1 MAYIGRSVDIGM
13 FEKQVLTADSSTTTF
28 TLTFAVGSANS
39 LMVVY
44 GGVLQE
50 PGVAYSV
57 SGGGQSIVFSEAPV
71 TGTTTYIIYLG
82 KQLTTPRAAGQET
95 TKQTLTGDGTTTLFT
110 LTDPPVVPAGIMV
123 FVDGILQREGSGNNY
138 VSGGSTIN
146 FNGAPDSGAEIDVY
160 TLVKEKVSIDTVAD
174 GSITRAKMASTFP
187 YWDAQGNFGIGLPSS
202 TILNAY
208 RTEIDTGASSSASN
222 PLALTAR
229 NTAGQ
234 VKRMYFQ
241 ASVLDST
248 PVYTLATGAVGTD
261 PAIAFA
267 PSGSEAIRITNTGNF
282 GIGTTAPSQK
292 LEVAGN
298 IYVNTSGNPYL
309 QIKTSGAG
317 NNPYIRMQADTNYWD
332 IQSTF
337 SNANDE
343 LFFMYNG
350 STKLSIDPTTGN
362 IAQTGSVASSG
373 VNLYIRNTTDTGGD
387 NTRYA
392 GIQFQIG
399 SDIGTAAIQAY
410 RTNSATDYSTALTFL
425 TKGAGAPATNP
436 TEKMR
441 ITAAGE
447 VLIGYTNAGSGG
459 KLVVNGITYQ
469 NQTANGTS
477 GTPVVSGGYL
487 IGPNDPNIYAGIRA
501 LNSYLSSNASQL
513 AFYVT
518 NTSGSA
524 YEAGRFDKD
533 GNLIAGGAGSGSL
546 GRITTR
552 ADSGTPLAV
561 ANEAVSGTLVA
572 FMGNGSGNR
581 GSITHNGTTVAYN
594 TSSDYR
600 LKNTIVPMTDAL
612 AKVAQLKPVTYKWNS
627 NNSNGE
633 GFIAHELQTIVPE
646 CVTGEKDA
654 VDSKGDPVYQGVDTS
669 FLVATL
675 TAAIQEL
682 KAIVDAQAV
691 EIAAL
696 KAK

>member
-1 MAYIGRSVDIGM
+1 MAYIGRSVEIGM

-39 LMVVY
+39 LLVVY
-44 GGVLQE
+44 GGVIQE
-50 PGVAYSV
+50 PAVAYSV
-57 SGGGQSIVFSEAPV
+57 SGGGQQIVFSEAPA

-95 TKQTLTGDGTTTLFT
+95 TKQTFAGDGTTTLFT

-187 YWDAQGNFGIGLPSS
+187 YWDAQGNFGIGATPYNVVGSTMTSLTLNGSAYGSMYVQANGGAVRGTFNATTANNTVNLTALTNHPLTFATNDTERVRIDSAGNVGIGTATPYRQFQVGNYSANAVMALGSS
-202 TILNAY
+202 PTGTGTFVFSTSDSAPGRYVGTIDYNHTSNYLAFTTNASE
-208 RTEIDTGASSSASN
+208 RVRIDSSGNVGLGTTSPNISAGSSGSQALTISAS
-222 PLALTAR
+222 ASAR
-229 NTAGQ
+229 NALIELKGTRTSADQ
-234 VKRMYFQ
+234 VSSYIRSFSNSGATPGVDLQFYRGTTDTDG
-241 ASVLDST
+241 LLTIST
-248 PVYTLATGAVGTD
+248 
-261 PAIAFA
+261 
-267 PSGSEAIRITNTGNF
+267 SGSER
-282 GIGTTAPSQK
+282 
-292 LEVAGN
+292 
-298 IYVNTSGNPYL
+298 
-309 QIKTSGAG
+309 
-317 NNPYIRMQADTNYWD
+317 
-332 IQSTF
+332 
-337 SNANDE
+337 
-343 LFFMYNG
+343 
-350 STKLSIDPTTGN
+350 
-362 IAQTGSVASSG
+362 
-373 VNLYIRNTTDTGGD
+373 
-387 NTRYA
+387 
-392 GIQFQIG
+392 
-399 SDIGTAAIQAY
+399 
-410 RTNSATDYSTALTFL
+410 
-425 TKGAGAPATNP
+425 
-436 TEKMR
+436 MR
-441 ITAAGE
+441 ITSAGE

-477 GTPVVSGGYL
+477 GSPVVSGGYL

-518 NTSGSA
+518 NTTGSA

-533 GNLIAGGAGSGSL
+533 GNMLMGMAANVGGARMSIQSASATGVT
-546 GRITTR
+546 IET
-552 ADSGTPLAV
+552 
-561 ANEAVSGTLVA
+561 
-572 FMGNGSGNR
+572 NGSSGYYPMWFQVAGTQR
-581 GSITHNGTTVAYN
+581 GYITSTTGGTTYN

-600 LKNTIVPMTDAL
+600 LKENVAPMTGAL
-612 AKVAQLKPVTYKWNS
+612 AKVEQLNPCTFTWKETGDS
-627 NNSNGE
+627 GQ
-633 GFIAHELQTIVPE
+633 GFIAHELAEIVPE
-646 CVTGEKDA
+646 CVTGEKNGTFEN
-654 VDSKGDPVYQGVDTS
+654 GDPFYQGIDTS